1 MEEHKNTDSI
11 EVWRTFLETWKVWK
25 KGVERNL
32 QSMGLG
38 STEYSIL
45 RHLSED
51 GKMPMAQMANL
62 IMVTPGWITGLIDSM
77 EKNNLV
83 KRVRNTDDRRVIDLV
98 ITDAGTV
105 LFRKAKTLHTEYITR
120 SLGKVDSESLSRI
133 KVLLDV
139 MRSSIVET
147 SSDKKEDVETST

>member
-105 LFRKAKTLHTEYITR
+105 LFRKAKTLHTEYITG
-120 SLGKVDSESLSRI
+120 SLGKVDSGSLSRI

-147 SSDKKEDVETST
+147 SSGKKEDVETST

>member
-105 LFRKAKTLHTEYITR
+105 LFRKAKTLHTEYITG
-120 SLGKVDSESLSRI
+120 SLGKVDSGSLSRI
-133 KVLLDV
+133 KVLLDI
-139 MRSSIVET
+139 MRGSIVET
-147 SSDKKEDVETST
+147 SSGKKEDVETST